1 MLIIKKKKISILL
14 LIMAVC
20 LTIFSLTAYA
30 VESGIV
36 QPQASEYIRST
47 SVVLKSEGS
56 NGKLLSENKIG
67 ATGIVDRLGIK
78 TLEIQTKVNGYWRKY
93 ETIINDYYKYDAATF
108 IYDFYYYGR
117 DEHAMLGHI
126 EKPLPAWRLVFDDP
140 QASWVYLDPR
150 TGQVLGRQ
158 DRGNRASR
166 WLFAFLHSW
175 DWTGLLSRRPLWDA
189 LLIFLSLGG
198 AALSLTGAVIGW
210 RRLGKKLRA

>member
-108 IYDFYYYGR
+108 IYDFYYYGNPGTEYR
-117 DEHAMLGHI
+117 TYVEFYV
-126 EKPLPAWRLVFDDP
+126 EDD
-140 QASWVYLDPR
+140 
-150 TGQVLGRQ
+150 
-158 DRGNRASR
+158 
-166 WLFAFLHSW
+166 
-175 DWTGLLSRRPLWDA
+175 
-189 LLIFLSLGG
+189 GG
-198 AALSLTGAVIGW
+198 SETKIVTSSPKTAE
-210 RRLGKKLRA
+210 